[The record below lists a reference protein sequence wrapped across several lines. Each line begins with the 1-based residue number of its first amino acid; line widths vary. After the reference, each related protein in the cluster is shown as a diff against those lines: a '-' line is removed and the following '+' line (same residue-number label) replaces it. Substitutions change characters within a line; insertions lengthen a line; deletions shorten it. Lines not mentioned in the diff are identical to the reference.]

1 MGYSTDFYGA
11 IKLDPPLNELEIKYL
26 TEFANTRHM
35 HRRLGPYFVGGN
47 VYSQGGVP
55 YRVPS
60 RGEADIIDANSP
72 DPEQPGL
79 WCQWV
84 PDENDPSEIVWDGGE
99 KFYNATEWLQYIL
112 SHFIGHAAIAKMRD
126 YDKFHFLQGHDA
138 NGFIECQGEDQDD
151 RWCIDVTAGIVTTRP
166 GKIVYD

>member
-11 IKLDPPLNELEIKYL
+11 IKLDPPLNELEIKFL
-26 TEFANTRHM
+26 DAFAGSRRM
-35 HRRLGPYFVGGN
+35 HRKSGPYTI
-47 VYSQGGVP
+47 
-55 YRVPS
+55 
-60 RGEADIIDANSP
+60 GESDGFSPVNADSDDIIDANKP

>member
-11 IKLDPPLNELEIKYL
+11 ITLDPPLNELEIKFL
-26 TEFANTRHM
+26 DAFAGARHM
-35 HRRLGPYFVGGN
+35 HRKSGPYTI
-47 VYSQGGVP
+47 
-55 YRVPS
+55 
-60 RGEADIIDANSP
+60 GEGEYGMDDLCSDDILDANQP

-84 PDENDPSEIVWDGGE
+84 PDENDPSEVVWDGEE
-99 KFYNATEWLQYIL
+99 KFYNATEWLEYLIQ
-112 SHFIGHAAIAKMRD
+112 HFIGANPIAKTRD
-126 YDKFHFLQGHDA
+126 YDRYHFLQGHTC
-138 NGFIECQGEDQDD
+138 NGFIECQGEDNDD